1 MQRPLEWVEAIL
13 YCTRSMLAPPATPA
27 APDSPETTP
36 VIAAQRAPLA
46 LHQLSDDALRNITG
60 VFTDV
65 DGTLTTRGKLPA
77 QTYSALERLHR
88 ASIKIVPVTGRSIA
102 WCEVIARLW
111 PVDAVIGENGA
122 FAMRVDSRGHLATDF
137 VDDAQTRARNLERIR
152 EVGAEIR
159 RAVPGSALAT
169 DQAWHAADLAVDHA
183 EQVPPLPQ
191 HAVQHIVD
199 IMRTHGMHAT
209 VSSIHVNGWF
219 GKHDKLSASVSLA
232 RRAFGIDLHAERERW
247 VFVGDSANDAA
258 MFEFFPLS
266 VGVANVLD
274 VIDTL
279 PVPPAYL
286 TEAEGGGGFAE
297 VAERILG
304 ARSPALPA
312 PRD

>member
-1 MQRPLEWVEAIL
+1 MF
-13 YCTRSMLAPPATPA
+13 APPTTPT
-27 APDSPETTP
+27 APDSPETAP
-36 VIAAQRAPLA
+36 VIAARRIPQA
-46 LHQLSDDALRNITG
+46 LHQLSDDALRNIKG

-77 QTYSALERLHR
+77 QTYAALERLHR
-88 ASIKIVPVTGRSIA
+88 AGIKVVPVTGRSIA

-111 PVDAVIGENGA
+111 PVDAAIGENGA
-122 FAMRVDSRGHLATDF
+122 FAMRVDARGHLATDF
-137 VDDAQTRARNLERIR
+137 VDDAQTRHRNLERIR
-152 EVGAEIR
+152 EVGAEIL
-159 RAVPGSALAT
+159 RAVPGSALAS
-169 DQAWHAADLAVDHA
+169 DQAWHAADLAIDHA
-183 EQVPPLPQ
+183 EQVLPLPQ
-191 HAVQHIVD
+191 SAVRHIVD

-219 GKHDKLSASVSLA
+219 GKHDKLSASVALA
-232 RRAFGIDLHAERERW
+232 RRAFGVELHAEREHW

-286 TEAEGGGGFAE
+286 TSAEGGGGFAE

-304 ARSPALPA
+304 ARAPALPA
-312 PRD
+312 PRG

>member
-1 MQRPLEWVEAIL
+1 
-13 YCTRSMLAPPATPA
+13 MLAPPTTPA
-27 APDSPETTP
+27 SADSPDTTP
-36 VIAAQRAPLA
+36 AIAVRRVPLA
-46 LHQLSDDALRNITG
+46 LHQLSDDALRQVTG

-77 QTYSALERLHR
+77 QAYSALERLHR
-88 ASIKIVPVTGRSIA
+88 AGVKVVPVTGRSIA
-102 WCEVIARLW
+102 WCEVITRLW

-122 FAMRVDSRGHLATDF
+122 FAMRIDSRGHLATDF

-152 EVGAEIR
+152 EIGAEIL
-159 RAVPGSALAT
+159 RAVPGAALAT

-183 EQVPPLPQ
+183 EQVPPLPE
-191 HAVQHIVD
+191 ASVQHIVD

-209 VSSIHVNGWF
+209 VSSIHVNDWF
-219 GKHDKLSASVSLA
+219 GRHDKLSASIALA
-232 RRAFGIDLHAERERW
+232 RRAFALDLHAEREHW
-247 VFVGDSANDAA
+247 LFVGDSANDAA

-286 TEAEGGGGFAE
+286 TSQEGGGGFAE

-304 ARSPALPA
+304 ARAPALPA
-312 PRD
+312 PRT

>member
-1 MQRPLEWVEAIL
+1 M
-13 YCTRSMLAPPATPA
+13 
-27 APDSPETTP
+27 
-36 VIAAQRAPLA
+36 A
-46 LHQLSDDALRNITG
+46 LHQLSDDALRHVTG

-77 QTYSALERLHR
+77 QAYTALERLHR
-88 ASIKIVPVTGRSIA
+88 AGVKVVPVTGRSIA

-122 FAMRVDSRGHLATDF
+122 FAMRVDACGHLASDF
-137 VDDAQTRARNLERIR
+137 VDDAQTRLRNLERMRGI
-152 EVGAEIR
+152 GAEIL

-169 DQAWHAADLAVDHA
+169 DQAWHAADLAIDHA

-191 HAVQHIVD
+191 AAIQHIVD

-209 VSSIHVNGWF
+209 VSSIHINGWF
-219 GKHDKLSASVSLA
+219 GRHDKLSASIALA
-232 RRAFGIDLHAERERW
+232 RRAFAMDLHAEREHW
-247 VFVGDSANDAA
+247 LFVGDSANDAA

-286 TEAEGGGGFAE
+286 TSGEGGAGFAE

-304 ARSPALPA
+304 ARAPALPA
-312 PRD
+312 PRP

>member
-1 MQRPLEWVEAIL
+1 
-13 YCTRSMLAPPATPA
+13 MLAPTTTPA
-27 APDSPETTP
+27 NAPASTSAL
-36 VIAAQRAPLA
+36 AARRIPLA
-46 LHQLSDDALRNITG
+46 LHQLSDDALRHVVG

-77 QTYSALERLHR
+77 QAYTALERLHR
-88 ASIKIVPVTGRSIA
+88 AGVKVVPVTGRSIA

-122 FAMRVDSRGHLATDF
+122 FAMRVDALGHLASDF
-137 VDDAQTRARNLERIR
+137 VDDAQTRLRNLERIR
-152 EVGAEIR
+152 EIGAEIL
-159 RAVPGSALAT
+159 RAVPGTALAT
-169 DQAWHAADLAVDHA
+169 DQAWHAADLAIDHA

-191 HAVQHIVD
+191 VTIRHIVD

-219 GKHDKLSASVSLA
+219 GRHDKLSASIALG
-232 RRAFGIDLHAERERW
+232 RRAFAMDLHAEREHW
-247 VFVGDSANDAA
+247 LFVGDSANDAA

-266 VGVANVLD
+266 VGVANVLN

-286 TEAEGGGGFAE
+286 TSGEGGAGFAE

-304 ARSPALPA
+304 ARAPALPA
-312 PRD
+312 PRP